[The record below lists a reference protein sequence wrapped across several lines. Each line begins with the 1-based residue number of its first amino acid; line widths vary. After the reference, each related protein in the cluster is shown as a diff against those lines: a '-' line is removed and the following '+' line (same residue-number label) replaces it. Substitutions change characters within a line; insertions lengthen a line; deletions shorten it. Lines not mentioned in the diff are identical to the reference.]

1 MWHFMGL
8 WTTFVAGF
16 SYMFLG
22 FEIRDGGHSL
32 ASTVGI
38 TLLGYGIYV
47 VYAMFS
53 SYTGARTGQTF
64 GLLTR
69 SVFGSVGSVIVC
81 LFVLIAPLGW
91 VGLPG
96 EPAGDTLGRLL
107 QLGAHL
113 LADADRRR
121 AHDLQQP
128 ARLHRDQRVR
138 ALPRHAAPDP
148 VGAVHGDQGLRRRRR
163 VVRRDAAGQR
173 PAAVGRRH
181 RGDRLLDVGQRAG
194 LLALRQAEV
203 LVADLD
209 VPVRRRLLH
218 AVHDGG
224 LDDGRSSRPPT
235 TRRRSSTSP
244 STTRSSAGSGSRGS
258 SRRSARSRSTTATT
272 TSRSTPARTSSAAGG
287 NGGAGTP

>member
-1 MWHFMGL
+1 MSDEHHPEQIAHDAADIRADVAYERDQLDASIKHDYSTTETGVVPLDKRRPMWHFMGL

-91 VGLPG
+91 VAFQANLLVTLWDGFYSWGHIFWLTLIVAGLMIFNNLLGFTGISVFARYLVTPILILWALYMVIKGFATDSGSFSGTPKGGGLPTWV
-96 EPAGDTLGRLL
+96 A
-107 QLGAHL
+107 
-113 LADADRRR
+113 
-121 AHDLQQP
+121 
-128 ARLHRDQRVR
+128 
-138 ALPRHAAPDP
+138 
-148 VGAVHGDQGLRRRRR
+148 VGAVIGF
-163 VVRRDAAGQR
+163 
-173 PAAVGRRH
+173 
-181 RGDRLLDVGQRAG
+181 
-194 LLALRQAEV
+194 
-203 LVADLD
+203 
-209 VPVRRRLLH
+209 
-218 AVHDGG
+218 
-224 LDDGRSSRPPT
+224 SMW
-235 TRRRSSTSP
+235 
-244 STTRSSAGSGSRGS
+244 
-258 SRRSARSRSTTATT
+258 
-272 TSRSTPARTSSAAGG
+272 G
-287 NGGAGTP
+287 NEPDF

>member
-47 VYAMFS
+47 VYAMFA
-53 SYTGARTGQTF
+53 SYLGARTGQTF

-91 VGLPG
+91 VAFQANLLV
-96 EPAGDTLGRLL
+96 TLWDGFYSWGHIFMLTL
-107 QLGAHL
+107 
-113 LADADRRR
+113 DRRR
-121 AHDLQQP
+121 ADDLQQP

-138 ALPRHAAPDP
+138 PLPRHAAPD
-148 VGAVHGDQGLRRRRR
+148 RS
-163 VVRRDAAGQR
+163 
-173 PAAVGRRH
+173 
-181 RGDRLLDVGQRAG
+181 
-194 LLALRQAEV
+194 
-203 LVADLD
+203 
-209 VPVRRRLLH
+209 
-218 AVHDGG
+218 GG
-224 LDDGRSSRPPT
+224 CT
-235 TRRRSSTSP
+235 W
-244 STTRSSAGSGSRGS
+244 
-258 SRRSARSRSTTATT
+258 
-272 TSRSTPARTSSAAGG
+272 
-287 NGGAGTP
+287 